1 MRQEKIPTLPGKE
14 NSVDLIL
21 MVLAFIALMAVGTPI
36 AFCLGL
42 SCALYGFLSK
52 IPMIFLAQKMYGGI
66 NSFTLLCI
74 PGFIL
79 AGELMNSGGLSDRII
94 SFCNSLI
101 GHIRGGLAQA
111 NIIASMIF
119 AGISGSALAD
129 TASLGAVLIPAMK
142 KEKYDAPFAC
152 AITAS
157 SSTIGPIIP
166 PSTPMI
172 IVGTLT
178 GLSVGKLF
186 MAGVLPGILIGVGQ
200 MALTYY
206 LSIKRNYPKGPK
218 ATWKERLIE
227 FRYAFW
233 SLLMTF
239 IILYGILGGLF
250 SPTEASI
257 VACLYALLVGVFVY
271 RGITIKNLP
280 RIFISAA
287 ITTTGIMV
295 LVGFANCFAWVMMSE
310 RVPMMITKL
319 ILSITENKFFVLLL
333 INILLLIVGAFM
345 ETIAALLT
353 LFPTLLMVAT
363 SVGVDPIHF
372 GVIAVLNLVIG
383 LTTPPIGVCMFVA
396 SSIGKI
402 SLSEFTK
409 ANLPYLILNLGVLM
423 AVTYLPFLSTW
434 LPSWVM

>member
-1 MRQEKIPTLPGKE
+1 M
-14 NSVDLIL
+14 DLII
-21 MVLAFIALMAVGTPI
+21 MGAAFLALLAAGIPI

-42 SCALYGFLSK
+42 SCALYGFLSG
-52 IPMIFLAQKMYGGI
+52 IPFIFLAQKMYGGL

-74 PGFIL
+74 PGFVL
-79 AGELMNSGGLSDRII
+79 AGELMNAGGISERIVR
-94 SFCNSLI
+94 FCNSFI
-101 GHIRGGLAQA
+101 GHFRGGLAQA
-111 NIIASMIF
+111 NIVASMIF

-129 TASLGAVLIPAMK
+129 TVSLGSVLIPSMK
-142 KEKYDAPFAC
+142 KEGYDVEFSC
-152 AITAS
+152 AVTAS

-186 MAGVLPGILIGVGQ
+186 MAGVVPGVLMGVGQ

-206 LSIKRNYPKGPK
+206 LSRKRNYPKGEK
-218 ATWKERLIE
+218 ATWKERLVE
-227 FRYAFW
+227 FKYAFW

-257 VACLYALLVGVFVY
+257 VACLYGLLVGVFIY
-271 RGITIKNLP
+271 RDLTLRNLP
-280 RIFISAA
+280 RIFINAA

-295 LVGFANCFAWVMMSE
+295 LVGFANCFAWIMMSE

-319 ILSITENKFFVLLL
+319 MLSLTENRYLILLF
-333 INILLLIVGAFM
+333 INILLLVVGMFM

-353 LFPTLLMVAT
+353 LFPTLLMVAV

-372 GVIAVLNLVIG
+372 GLIVVLNLVIG
-383 LTTPPIGVCMFVA
+383 LTTPPVGVCMFVA

-402 SLSEFTK
+402 SLSAFTK
-409 ANLPYLILNLGVLM
+409 ANLPYLTLNIGILMLLTYFPSLVL
-423 AVTYLPFLSTW
+423 W
-434 LPSWVM
+434 LPGLVM

>member
-1 MRQEKIPTLPGKE
+1 
-14 NSVDLIL
+14 
-21 MVLAFIALMAVGTPI
+21 MVVAFVGLMAIGTPI
-36 AFCLGL
+36 AFCLGI
-42 SCALYGFLSK
+42 SCALYGALAK
-52 IPMIFLAQKMYGGI
+52 IPMIFLAQRMYGGI

-74 PGFIL
+74 PGFML
-79 AGELMNSGGLSDRII
+79 AGELMNAGGISDRII
-94 SFCNSLI
+94 GFCNSMI
-101 GHIRGGLAQA
+101 GHFRGGLAQA
-111 NIIASMIF
+111 NIIASMVF

-152 AITAS
+152 AVTAS

-186 MAGVLPGILIGVGQ
+186 VAGVIPGILIGVGQ
-200 MALTYY
+200 MILTYY
-206 LSIKRNYPKGPK
+206 LSVKRNYPKGPK
-218 ATWKERLIE
+218 ATWGERLTE
-227 FRYAFW
+227 FRFAFW
-233 SLLMTF
+233 ALLMTF

-257 VACLYALLVGVFVY
+257 IACLYALLVGIFVY
-271 RGITIKNLP
+271 RGITIRNLP
-280 RIFISAA
+280 KLFVTAA
-287 ITTTGIMV
+287 ITTVGIMV
-295 LVGFANCFAWVMMSE
+295 LVGFANCFAWIMMTE
-310 RVPMMITKL
+310 RVPQMITAL
-319 ILSITENKFFVLLL
+319 ILSITTNKILVLLL

-353 LFPTLLMVAT
+353 LFPTLLLVAT

-372 GVIAVLNLVIG
+372 GVIVVLNLVIG

-409 ANLPYLILNLGVLM
+409 ANFPYLTLNIGVLL
-423 AVTYLPFLSTW
+423 AVTYIPALSTW
-434 LPSWVM
+434 LPTLVI

>member
-1 MRQEKIPTLPGKE
+1 M
-14 NSVDLIL
+14 DLIL
-21 MVLAFIALMAVGTPI
+21 MVVAFIGLMAIGTPI
-36 AFCLGL
+36 AFCLGI
-42 SCALYGFLSK
+42 SCALYGALAK
-52 IPMIFLAQKMYGGI
+52 IPMIFLAQRMYGGI

-74 PGFIL
+74 PGFML
-79 AGELMNSGGLSDRII
+79 AGELMNAGGISDRII
-94 SFCNSLI
+94 GFCNSMI
-101 GHIRGGLAQA
+101 GHFRGGLAQA
-111 NIIASMIF
+111 NIIASMVF

-186 MAGVLPGILIGVGQ
+186 VAGVVPGVLIGVGQ
-200 MALTYY
+200 MILTYY
-206 LSIKRNYPKGPK
+206 LSVKRNYPKGPK
-218 ATWKERLIE
+218 ATWKERLTE
-227 FRYAFW
+227 FRFAFW
-233 SLLMTF
+233 ALLMTF

-257 VACLYALLVGVFVY
+257 VACLYALLVGIFVY
-271 RGITIKNLP
+271 KGITIRNLP
-280 RIFISAA
+280 KLFITAA
-287 ITTTGIMV
+287 ITTVGIMV
-295 LVGFANCFAWVMMSE
+295 LVGFANCFAWIMMSE
-310 RVPMMITKL
+310 RVPQMITDL
-319 ILSITENKFFVLLL
+319 ILSITENKTLVLLL

-353 LFPTLLMVAT
+353 LFPTLLLVAT

-372 GVIAVLNLVIG
+372 GVIVVLNLVIG

-409 ANLPYLILNLGVLM
+409 ANFPYLTLNIGVLM
-423 AVTYLPFLSTW
+423 AVTYIPALSTW
-434 LPSWVM
+434 LPTLVI

>member
-1 MRQEKIPTLPGKE
+1 M
-14 NSVDLIL
+14 DLIL
-21 MVLAFIALMAVGTPI
+21 MVVAFIGLMAIGTPI
-36 AFCLGL
+36 AFCLGI
-42 SCALYGFLSK
+42 SCALYGALAK
-52 IPMIFLAQKMYGGI
+52 IPMIFLAQRMYGGI

-74 PGFIL
+74 PGFML
-79 AGELMNSGGLSDRII
+79 AGELMNAGGISDRII
-94 SFCNSLI
+94 GFCNSMI
-101 GHIRGGLAQA
+101 GHFRGGLAQA
-111 NIIASMIF
+111 NIIASMVF

-186 MAGVLPGILIGVGQ
+186 VAGVVPGVLIGVGQ
-200 MALTYY
+200 MILTYY
-206 LSIKRNYPKGPK
+206 LSVKRNYPKGPK
-218 ATWKERLIE
+218 ATWKERLTE
-227 FRYAFW
+227 FRFAFW
-233 SLLMTF
+233 ALLMTF

-257 VACLYALLVGVFVY
+257 VACLYALLVGIFVY
-271 RGITIKNLP
+271 KGITIRNLP
-280 RIFISAA
+280 KLFITAA
-287 ITTTGIMV
+287 ITTVGIMV
-295 LVGFANCFAWVMMSE
+295 LVGFANCFAWIMMSE
-310 RVPMMITKL
+310 RVPQMITDL
-319 ILSITENKFFVLLL
+319 ILSITENKILVLLL
-333 INILLLIVGAFM
+333 INILLLVVGAFM

-353 LFPTLLMVAT
+353 LFPTLLLVAT

-372 GVIAVLNLVIG
+372 GVIVVLNLVIG

-409 ANLPYLILNLGVLM
+409 ANFPYLMLNIGVLM
-423 AVTYLPFLSTW
+423 AVTYIPALSTW
-434 LPSWVM
+434 LPTLVI